1 MMNIFEKLSSFSTD
15 IFFARRTLLRH
26 DNFSKALNYKCS
38 KSGFIQD
45 IEKIIVSIFMHFL

>member
-38 KSGFIQD
+38 KSCFIQD
-45 IEKIIVSIFMHFL
+45 IEKIIISIFMHIF